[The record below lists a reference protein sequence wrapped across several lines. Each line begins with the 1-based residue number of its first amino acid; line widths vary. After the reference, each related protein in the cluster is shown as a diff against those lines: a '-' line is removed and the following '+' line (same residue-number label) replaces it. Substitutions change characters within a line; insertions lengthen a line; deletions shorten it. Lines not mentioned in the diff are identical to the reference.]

1 MICMCMYIFLF
12 CGDEGSSSPTLSLIV
27 DSEHEDEILEQK
39 STWSIP
45 NAAGYNYTFNI
56 IEYYSRYSFV
66 LKSIWNFDEV
76 IHF

>member
-12 CGDEGSSSPTLSLIV
+12 CSDEGSSSPTLSLIV

-45 NAAGYNYTFNI
+45 NAAGHNCTYI
-56 IEYYSRYSFV
+56 
-66 LKSIWNFDEV
+66 
-76 IHF
+76 